1 MPLQSATSMCS
12 RTKTMTTS
20 LTVSDP
26 LPAHKSSMPPAPC
39 KKTSRLQFAQ
49 SVTLATTVGRACRRT
64 SCATTRTAKKTAL
77 RLLNMPVLKSQHCLG
92 HQVNPRTTW
101 IRLSCGVHHAR
112 ARPLSY
118 AALRCRP
125 HFAREQHKQDVM
137 LATFL
142 GTPPRFLGQRGKNLA
157 IFTFPAYGFAC
168 SLSSGFCAPDASCPT
183 QTAPL
188 NTLSLC
194 VGLRI
199 IPR

>member
-49 SVTLATTVGRACRRT
+49 SVRLATTVGRACRRT
-64 SCATTRTAKKTAL
+64 SCATTRTAKQTAL
-77 RLLNMPVLKSQHCLG
+77 RLLNMPVLKSQHCLSAIRSILEP
-92 HQVNPRTTW
+92 HACDELWRPSPVCAAIIVHCPALPAPFCATTK
-101 IRLSCGVHHAR
+101 
-112 ARPLSY
+112 
-118 AALRCRP
+118 
-125 HFAREQHKQDVM
+125 QHVM

-142 GTPPRFLGQRGKNLA
+142 GTPPRFLGQHSKTSRCLH
-157 IFTFPAYGFAC
+157 FLPMR
-168 SLSSGFCAPDASCPT
+168 LRFCAPNVSCPS
-183 QTAPL
+183 QTARL

-194 VGLRI
+194 VGFRK